1 MNDDSILIGA
11 GEIPVSLPLRY
22 ANRHGL
28 VAGAT
33 GTGKTI
39 TVQGLAESFS
49 AAGVPVFVADVKGD
63 LAGLAMPGVANPR
76 IEERWS
82 RIGVAQPPFAAAP
95 VSLWD
100 VYGKGGI
107 PLRLSLS
114 ELGPQMLSR
123 MLELNETQEAV
134 LSLVFQFADDEGL
147 LLLDMNDLRTT
158 LVHLGEH
165 ARELDTRYAAFSRPS
180 VAAIQRRLL
189 LLENAG
195 AATFFGEPAVQLT
208 DLMRTA
214 ANGQGVVNILDAR
227 ELINQPRL
235 YTSFLLWLMSEL
247 FEQLPEIGDPERP
260 RIVFFFDEAHLL
272 FDGAPKAL
280 MQRIEQVVRLI
291 RSKGVGIY
299 FITQSPGDIPDDVLA
314 QLGNRIQHALRAY
327 TPSEQKAVRVAAQSF
342 RANPL
347 FETEQV
353 IAQLGVGEALV
364 SVLEQRGVPSV
375 VQRTLVRPPGSRM
388 GPLEDHER
396 QSLLGAD
403 ALFARYRTSHDPV
416 SAHEILQ
423 QRAQRQL
430 AEASNEKASPAR
442 EPARRSTREGP
453 VEALL
458 KSVARSIGSGLGR
471 SIVRGVLGSI
481 LRGR

>member
-1 MNDDSILIGA
+1 LNDDSILIGA

>member
-1 MNDDSILIGA
+1 MNEDSILIGA
-11 GEIPVSLPLRY
+11 GETLARLPLRY

-63 LAGLAMPGVANPR
+63 LAGLAMPGTPHPR

-82 RIGVAQPPFAAAP
+82 RIGIPQPPFAAAP
-95 VSLWD
+95 VTLWD

-107 PLRLSLS
+107 PLRLSIS

-165 ARELDTRYAAFSRPS
+165 ARKLDTRYAAFSRPS

-195 AATFFGEPAVQLT
+195 ATTFFGEPAVQLA

-227 ELINQPRL
+227 HLIHQPRL

-299 FITQSPGDIPDDVLA
+299 FITQSPGDIPDDVLG

-342 RANPL
+342 RANPA
-347 FETEQV
+347 FDTEQV
-353 IAQLGVGEALV
+353 IAELGVGEALV
-364 SVLEQRGVPSV
+364 SVLEERGAPSE
-375 VQRTLVRPPGSRM
+375 VQRTLVRPPCSRM
-388 GPLEDHER
+388 GPLEDQER
-396 QSLLGAD
+396 QALLGAD
-403 ALFARYRTSHDPV
+403 PLFARYHTSHDPV
-416 SAHEILQ
+416 SAQEILQ
-423 QRAQRQL
+423 QRAQREL
-430 AEASNEKASPAR
+430 AEAASEKTSPPR
-442 EPARRSTREGP
+442 EPARRSAREGP
-453 VEALL
+453 MEALV